1 MAELP
6 VQRRLAAI
14 AVADVVGYSRLMG
27 ADENGTLAAL
37 RQLRTE
43 ILNPTVREHGGRI
56 VKVMGDG
63 VLVEFASAVNAVT
76 AAIEL
81 QNKMALANEPMPE
94 NRRIVLRIGI
104 NLGDVIGD
112 GSDIYGDGVNI
123 ATRLEAL
130 AEPGG
135 VCISG
140 KVFDDVRDRV
150 TVRFRDLGEKT
161 LKNIARPVRAYAL
174 NTAPAPAIPPV
185 AHGMFPSLAVLPFEN
200 MSGDPEQEYFVDG
213 IVEDIIT
220 ALSRFK
226 SFAVIARNSS
236 FVYKGHAVDVRQ
248 IAKEL
253 GVRYVLEGSGR
264 RAGNRLRISAQLV
277 DGISGAHIWADK
289 FDGAFEDV
297 FDVQD
302 RITESVVAVVEPK
315 IQRAEI
321 DRSRRERPESLDAY
335 DLYLQALPD
344 VFVSRPDA
352 NARAIVL
359 LERSIALD
367 PGFAPALAM
376 TGQAYLL
383 RVAMQF
389 PGASNADAERAL
401 AVARAAL
408 AIVRDDA
415 MVLSYGAFVLI
426 HMGGDYHT
434 GIALLR
440 RAISENPNNA
450 MVLQQ
455 AGVGALLGGDLGE
468 AADYL
473 QRALRL
479 NPNELGTHWQLTGMA
494 HIRMAEGR
502 YEEAL
507 DWAMRSQAVN
517 SGYDANHWMLIAANA
532 YLGHMDEARKHL
544 AALESISPGV
554 NLARIRRG
562 QHAIDPHRIEVLIEG
577 MRMAGMRKSG
587 D

>member
-150 TVRFRDLGEKT
+150 TVRSRDLGEKT
-161 LKNIARPVRAYAL
+161 LKNIARPVRAYGL

-253 GVRYVLEGSGR
+253 GVRYVLEGSGKR
-264 RAGNRLRISAQLV
+264 VKQPAAHQRTIGGWNFRSA
-277 DGISGAHIWADK
+277 
-289 FDGAFEDV
+289 
-297 FDVQD
+297 
-302 RITESVVAVVEPK
+302 
-315 IQRAEI
+315 
-321 DRSRRERPESLDAY
+321 
-335 DLYLQALPD
+335 
-344 VFVSRPDA
+344 
-352 NARAIVL
+352 
-359 LERSIALD
+359 
-367 PGFAPALAM
+367 
-376 TGQAYLL
+376 
-383 RVAMQF
+383 
-389 PGASNADAERAL
+389 
-401 AVARAAL
+401 
-408 AIVRDDA
+408 
-415 MVLSYGAFVLI
+415 
-426 HMGGDYHT
+426 HMGGQ
-434 GIALLR
+434 
-440 RAISENPNNA
+440 
-450 MVLQQ
+450 V
-455 AGVGALLGGDLGE
+455 
-468 AADYL
+468 
-473 QRALRL
+473 
-479 NPNELGTHWQLTGMA
+479 
-494 HIRMAEGR
+494 
-502 YEEAL
+502 
-507 DWAMRSQAVN
+507 
-517 SGYDANHWMLIAANA
+517 
-532 YLGHMDEARKHL
+532 
-544 AALESISPGV
+544 
-554 NLARIRRG
+554 RRG
-562 QHAIDPHRIEVLIEG
+562 LRGRVRRTGSDHGKRGRGGRTKNPASRNRSLTP
-577 MRMAGMRKSG
+577 
-587 D
+587 